1 MASDQGIDEAANGD
15 DDNGDDRGAPDHAAP
30 DHAAPDHGD
39 EDHGDDE
46 VVELRRERDEL
57 AARLSRVE
65 RRGAR
70 RSRLRGAAVVVL
82 VVVGCVSFTAA
93 AVGVWVRHNVTDTDV
108 WVARAGPL
116 ADDPAVRAALG
127 RWLSNEVIDVVDPEA
142 LLAEVLPE
150 RGRVLSVPLAG
161 AVDGFIRDR
170 IDRFLASDDF
180 EALWVAAN
188 EQAHR
193 RLVRILRG
201 DAPNV
206 TAGDES
212 VTINL
217 VPVIDEA
224 LARLSASSPE
234 ILGRQVDLPDLSVED
249 LPKDAVTRLGNALGV
264 HLDDDFGQVTVYDEG
279 RLAALQDAADQARR
293 LLVLVA
299 VVAVVSLAGA
309 LALSARRRRT
319 LLQILA
325 GLALGIALVRRL
337 GIRAERELVAGIAD
351 PVNRDAAAAVTDR
364 FLGPLLDVTRGLLVV
379 LVVAAAVAVLSGPYP
394 PVVRLRARTAAGA
407 RHVASTIRSQEI
419 EIPRSTLQVAGVVV
433 GVLALVLLDLSFVGL
448 VVLAALVG
456 LFELV
461 VRPTGGVEAP

>member
-1 MASDQGIDEAANGD
+1 MGTDEGIDDGTGDGD
-15 DDNGDDRGAPDHAAP
+15 DTADGT
-30 DHAAPDHGD
+30 
-39 EDHGDDE
+39 DE
-46 VVELRRERDEL
+46 VAELRRERDEL
-57 AARLSRVE
+57 ATRLSRVE

-70 RSRLRGAAVVVL
+70 RGRLRGAAVVVL

-127 RWLSNEVIDVVDPEA
+127 RWLSDEVIDVVDPA
-142 LLAEVLPE
+142 KLLAEVLPE
-150 RGRVLSVPLAG
+150 RGRVLAVPLAG

-170 IDRFLASDDF
+170 VDRFLASDQF
-180 EALWVAAN
+180 ETLWVAAN

-201 DAPNV
+201 DAPHV

-224 LARLSASSPE
+224 LARISAASPE

-279 RLAALQDAADQARR
+279 RLAALQDAVDQARR

-299 VVAVVSLAGA
+299 VLAVVSLVGA
-309 LALSARRRRT
+309 LALSGRRRRT

-337 GIRAERELVAGIAD
+337 GIRAEREVVASITD
-351 PVNRDAAAAVTDR
+351 PVNREAAAAVTDR
-364 FLGPLLDVTRGLLVV
+364 FLGPLLDVTRGLLVA
-379 LVVAAAVAVLSGPYP
+379 LVVVAAVAVLSGPYP
-394 PVVRLRARTAAGA
+394 QVVRLRTATAAGA
-407 RHVASTIRSQEI
+407 RQLGSTIRTQISRPGAGEGEGGDDDRVGAWI
-419 EIPRSTLQVAGVVV
+419 ETHRGTLQGAGVVV

-461 VRPTGGVEAP
+461 VRPAGGVEAP